1 MSEKSC
7 EGKTLLGPRQ
17 VSAVFAK
24 LSESVIPKCELDF
37 TTSLDLLVAVVLS
50 AQATDKSVNRVT
62 PALWA
67 KCRTPQDYLALGE
80 DGVADSI
87 RAIGLY
93 RNKAKSIIGLC
104 KKLLESFDGVV
115 PSTREELMT
124 LPGVGR
130 KTANVVL
137 NVWFKQPTIP
147 VDTHVFRVAN
157 RMGLA
162 DATTPDAVEQALM
175 ERVPRKHQL
184 NAHHYLLLH
193 GRYVCTALHPKCT
206 ECVVAK
212 WCVAHKK
219 GEC

>member
-7 EGKTLLGPRQ
+7 KGETLLGPRQ
-17 VSAVFAK
+17 VSAVFSK
-24 LSESVIPKCELDF
+24 LSETVIPKCELDY
-37 TTSLDLLVAVVLS
+37 TTALDLLVAVVLS
-50 AQATDKSVNRVT
+50 AQTTDKSVNRVT
-62 PALWA
+62 PVLWA
-67 KCRTPQDYLALGE
+67 KCRTPQDYLELGE
-80 DGVADSI
+80 EGVAECI

-93 RNKAKSIIGLC
+93 RNKAKSIIGLAR
-104 KKLLESFDGVV
+104 KLLDSFGGVV

-157 RMGLA
+157 RMGLVSEK
-162 DATTPDAVEQALM
+162 TPDAVEKALM
-175 ERVPRKHQL
+175 ERIPQKYQL

-193 GRYVCTALHPKCT
+193 GRYVCTALHPNCA
-206 ECVVAK
+206 ECAIAK
-212 WCVAHKK
+212 WCLKK
-219 GEC
+219 L

>member
-1 MSEKSC
+1 MSEKTC
-7 EGKTLLGPRQ
+7 KGKTLLGPRQ
-17 VSAVFAK
+17 VSALFAK
-24 LSESVIPKCELDF
+24 LSETVIPKCELDY
-37 TTSLDLLVAVVLS
+37 TTALDLLVAVVLS
-50 AQATDKSVNRVT
+50 AQTTDKSVNRVT

-80 DGVADSI
+80 EGVAECI

-93 RNKAKSIIGLC
+93 RNKAKSIIGLAQ
-104 KKLLESFDGVV
+104 KLLDTFGGVV

-157 RMGLA
+157 RMGLVA
-162 DATTPDAVEQALM
+162 EKTPDAVEKALM
-175 ERVPRKHQL
+175 ERIPQKYQL

-193 GRYVCTALHPKCT
+193 GRYVCTALHPNCA
-206 ECVVAK
+206 ECAIAK
-212 WCVAHKK
+212 WCLKK
-219 GEC
+219 L